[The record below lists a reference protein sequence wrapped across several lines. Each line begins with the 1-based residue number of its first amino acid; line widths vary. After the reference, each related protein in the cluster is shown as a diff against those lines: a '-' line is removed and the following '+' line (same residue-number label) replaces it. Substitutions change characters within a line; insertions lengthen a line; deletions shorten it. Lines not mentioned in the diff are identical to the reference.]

1 MKFDKYSPAFEQD
14 YVLFL
19 SSPLHCFHQKLLI
32 IVCCTAFYTHLFI
45 HSWCDCLKSCWH
57 RCRETKMKIYV
68 IIELRAIEFDELS
81 SIPVSRKEGLS
92 LAVGVGGGRIACLP
106 AYTYNTA
113 DNTRGIRWHSRK
125 LYPVVKFWCTRDC
138 CKYFFSNRVINTGRW
153 NQLAWLHHGVWT
165 TV

>member
-1 MKFDKYSPAFEQD
+1 MTGGLGVEPPAKISDPPAAIKKTQRGGVDFLCTYALARSSTSIAKTSTPLMKFDKYSPAFEQD

-32 IVCCTAFYTHLFI
+32 IVCCTAFYAHLFI

-92 LAVGVGGGRIACLP
+92 LAVGVGGGRITCL
-106 AYTYNTA
+106 Y
-113 DNTRGIRWHSRK
+113 I
-125 LYPVVKFWCTRDC
+125 
-138 CKYFFSNRVINTGRW
+138 
-153 NQLAWLHHGVWT
+153 
-165 TV
+165 